1 MSFLAPIAFW
11 FAAAIPVVILFYLL
25 KRKRVVR
32 LVSSTLLWQKFLAE
46 TQASAPFQR
55 LRHNWLLI
63 LQLLMLAL
71 SIFALARP
79 YFSGKLAGGNLQVL
93 ILDASASMQSTD
105 ETPSRFEK
113 ARAEALQLVNS
124 LRDTDRMVVLLAGA
138 VTEVKQSETSEKS
151 SLRRAIQSSQVTDS
165 PTRLNEALKMAESLT
180 RDKTGAEIHLFSDG
194 AMPALSDFENKALPL
209 VYHRVG
215 QRANNL
221 GIVSLD
227 VRPNPEDPNQRAI
240 FTSVANS
247 SSEELTTEIELR
259 FDDQLL
265 ETKSLSVPPTNTA
278 PVVFLALQPRDGVFS
293 VRITAK
299 DDLAADNQASI
310 VSLLPQPVKVLLV
323 SRGNKFLE
331 KALKAAGNVELSVA
345 SDLTDPK
352 SNSDVIVLD
361 DVTPAVWPTANVLSI
376 HTMNT
381 NWFASVGSVDGPPI
395 VDWKGTHPVLR
406 FVSFDNVQI
415 AKALA
420 VKTPTWAVALA
431 DSPATPLLLAGELAR
446 QRIVW
451 LAFDTLES
459 TWPLRV
465 SFPIFIANA
474 VDWLNPASI
483 RASQLLVKA
492 GDPFR
497 QALSEPVKSAEVKL
511 ADGTRRTLAVDP
523 AAHEF
528 VFGDT
533 ARQGV
538 YHLTIG
544 TNQTV
549 FCVDLL
555 DSAESDTHPRTE
567 LNFGKF
573 GNVAATSTR
582 RANLEIWRWIAA
594 LGLAVLLFEWWY
606 YHRRTV

>member
-1 MSFLAPIAFW
+1 MRLLAPAALW

-71 SIFALARP
+71 AVFALARP
-79 YFSGKLAGGNLQVL
+79 YFSGRLAGGNLQVL
-93 ILDASASMQSTD
+93 ILDASASMQCTD

-113 ARAEALQLVNS
+113 ARAQALKLVNS
-124 LRDTDRMVVLLAGA
+124 LRDTDRMVVLLAAA

-151 SLRRAIQSSQVTDS
+151 LLRRAIESCRVTDS
-165 PTRLNEALKMAESLT
+165 PTRLVEALKMAESLT
-180 RDKTGAEIHLFSDG
+180 RDKTGAEVHLFSDG
-194 AMPALSDFENKALPL
+194 AAPGLSEIENKGLPL
-209 VYHRVG
+209 VYHVVG

-227 VRPNPEDPNQRAI
+227 VRPNPEDPSRRAI

-247 SSEELTTEIELR
+247 SPDEQKTEIELR

-265 ETKSLSVPPTNTA
+265 ETKSITIPATNTA
-278 PVVFLALQPRDGVFS
+278 PVVFLAAQPREGVFS
-293 VRITAK
+293 VRITAQ

-310 VSLLPQPVKVLLV
+310 VSVLPQPRKVLLV
-323 SRGNKFLE
+323 TRGNRLLE
-331 KALKAAGNVELSVA
+331 KALKAAGKVELSVA
-345 SDLTDPK
+345 SDVTESKPNFDL
-352 SNSDVIVLD
+352 VVLD
-361 DVTPAVWPTANVLSI
+361 DVTPAVWPRLNTLAI

-381 NWFASVGSVDGPPI
+381 NWFSSVGSVEGPAI
-395 VDWKGTHPVLR
+395 VDWKSTHPLLR
-406 FVSFDNVQI
+406 FVGFDNVAI
-415 AKALA
+415 MKSLV
-420 VKTPTWAVALA
+420 VKTPTWAVAVA
-431 DSPATPLLLAGELAR
+431 DAPQTPLILAGELAR

-451 LAFDTLES
+451 LGFDVLES
-459 TWPLRV
+459 NWPFRI

-474 VDWLNPASI
+474 VDWLNPASVQ
-483 RASQLLVKA
+483 ASQLLVKA
-492 GDPFR
+492 GEPFR
-497 QALSEPVKSAEVKL
+497 QALNEPTKSAEVTFPDGSKRAL
-511 ADGTRRTLAVDP
+511 ALDP
-523 AAHEF
+523 NAQEL

-533 ARQGV
+533 AKQGV
-538 YHLTIG
+538 YHLSLG
-544 TNQTV
+544 TNETV

-555 DSAESDTHPRTE
+555 DSAESDTHPKAE

-573 GNVAATSTR
+573 GNVAATTMR

-594 LGLAVLLFEWWY
+594 IGLAVLMFEWWW
-606 YHRRTV
+606 YHRRTA

>member
-1 MSFLAPIAFW
+1 MRFLAPVAFW

-32 LVSSTLLWQKFLAE
+32 LVSSTMLWQRFLAE

-71 SIFALARP
+71 AILALARP
-79 YFSGKLAGGNLQVL
+79 YFSGRLAGGNLQVI

-113 ARAEALQLVNS
+113 ARAEALKLVNS
-124 LRDTDRMVVLLAGA
+124 LRDTDRMVVLLAAA
-138 VTEVKQSETSEKS
+138 VTEVKQSETSEKTL
-151 SLRRAIQSSQVTDS
+151 LRRALESCQVTDS
-165 PTRLNEALKMAESLT
+165 PTRLVEALKMAESLT
-180 RDKTGAEIHLFSDG
+180 RDKTGAEVHLFSDG
-194 AMPALSDFENKALPL
+194 AAPGLSEIENKGLPL
-209 VYHRVG
+209 VYHLVG
-215 QRANNL
+215 RRANNL

-227 VRPNPEDPNQRAI
+227 VRPNPEDPNQRAV
-240 FTSVANS
+240 FTSVANYS
-247 SSEELTTEIELR
+247 PEEQKTEIELR
-259 FDDQLL
+259 FDDQSL
-265 ETKSLSVPPTNTA
+265 ETKTVTVPPTNTT
-278 PVVFLALQPRDGVFS
+278 PVVFLASQPRDGVFS
-293 VRITAK
+293 VRLSGN

-310 VSLLPQPVKVLLV
+310 VSLLPQPVRVLLV
-323 SRGNKFLE
+323 SRGNRFLE
-331 KALKAAGNVELSVA
+331 KALRAAGRMELTVA
-345 SDLTDPK
+345 ADLTEPK
-352 SNSDVIVLD
+352 PEADFVVLD
-361 DVTPAVWPTANVLSI
+361 DVTPSVWPRQNVLAI

-381 NWFASVGSVDGPPI
+381 NWFASAGSVDAPAI
-395 VDWKGTHPVLR
+395 VDWKSTHPLLR
-406 FVSFDNVQI
+406 FVSFDNVSI
-415 AKALA
+415 ARTMA
-420 VKTPTWAVALA
+420 VKTPTWALSVA
-431 DSPATPLLLAGELAR
+431 DSPQTPLILAGELAR

-451 LAFDTLES
+451 LGFDTLES
-459 TWPLRV
+459 TWPLRI

-483 RASQLLVKA
+483 QASQLLVKA
-492 GDPFR
+492 GEPLR
-497 QALSEPVKSAEVKL
+497 QALNEPVPSAEVTFP
-511 ADGTRRTLAVDP
+511 DGRKRALAVDTN
-523 AAHEF
+523 AQEL

-538 YHLTIG
+538 YHLTLG

-555 DSAESDTHPRTE
+555 DSAESDTHPRAE
-567 LNFGKF
+567 LNFGRF
-573 GNVAATSTR
+573 GNVTATTMR

-594 LGLAVLLFEWWY
+594 LGLAVLMFEWWY